1 MIRLPDKR
9 DETRAADPL
18 RVAILGC
25 GNVGA
30 EVARRLLERE
40 DVRLT
45 RVLVRDV
52 HRPRPVGR
60 ALLTRSIDEV
70 FESRPDAII
79 ELLGGV
85 EPALGCIEAALRRGM
100 HVITA
105 NKSIIARHGE
115 ALHDLA
121 AAHGARLRCEAS
133 VGAGTPILAALDQL
147 RGDRITAIRGIVNGT
162 CNFILTRME
171 ATGCTLDEALRKAQ
185 QLGYAEPD
193 PTADLTGRDSAE
205 KLCVLAQ
212 RAGWGWLHPDAVS
225 MHGITTI
232 TAEDV
237 RSARRQRCVIRLIAE
252 AERHADGAVTL
263 RVGPCFV
270 PVAHGLASV
279 TGCGNAFEIEAQLA
293 GCIHLQGPGAG
304 PRCTAS
310 AILGDLI
317 SLTSTPTRTAPSPR
331 STQSRTPSPRL
342 ARVRRH
348 YIRADTRAGIPGP
361 GTLLDTLS
369 QRGIRADS
377 LDLRPATA
385 VINTVPVSFDAAAD
399 LAESLAGGEA
409 DRCLVAPLM
418 E

>member
-1 MIRLPDKR
+1 MIRLPDER

-25 GNVGA
+25 GHVGA
-30 EVARRLLERE
+30 EVARRLIERE

-85 EPALGCIEAALRRGM
+85 EPARCHVEAAVRRGV
-100 HVITA
+100 HVVTA
-105 NKSIIARHGE
+105 NKSLLARHGE
-115 ALHDLA
+115 ALHGIA
-121 AAHGARLRCEAS
+121 ARCGARLLCEAS
-133 VGAGTPILAALDQL
+133 VGAGTPILAALDQM

-162 CNFILTRME
+162 CNFILNRME
-171 ATGCTLDEALRKAQ
+171 AADCTLDEALREAQ
-185 QLGYAEPD
+185 RLGYAEPD

-212 RAGWGWLHPDAVS
+212 RAGWGWVHPNAVATQ
-225 MHGITTI
+225 GITTI
-232 TAEDV
+232 TAEDI
-237 RSARRQRCVIRLIAE
+237 RHARRQRCVIRLLAE
-252 AERHADGAVTL
+252 AQRGEDGAVSL
-263 RVGPCFV
+263 HVGPCFV
-270 PVAHGLASV
+270 PAAHRLARVS
-279 TGCGNAFEIEAQLA
+279 GCENAFEIEAELA
-293 GCIHLQGPGAG
+293 GRLHVQGPGAG
-304 PRCTAS
+304 PRATAS
-310 AILGDLI
+310 AILGDLHA
-317 SLTSTPTRTAPSPR
+317 LTSTPTRTAPTPR
-331 STQSRTPSPRL
+331 PPRPRTPLTRL
-342 ARVRRH
+342 APLRRH
-348 YIRADTRAGIPGP
+348 YIRADTRAGTLDPD
-361 GTLLDTLS
+361 TLLDTLS
-369 QRGIRADS
+369 RRGFRADS

>member
-1 MIRLPDKR
+1 MIRLPDER
-9 DETRAADPL
+9 HETRAADPL

-60 ALLTRSIDEV
+60 ALLTRSIEELLD
-70 FESRPDAII
+70 SQPDAII

-85 EPALGCIEAALRRGM
+85 EPARCHVEAAVRRGV
-100 HVITA
+100 HVVTA
-105 NKSIIARHGE
+105 NKSIIARHGQ

-121 AAHGARLRCEAS
+121 ARCGARLLCEAS

-171 ATGCTLDEALRKAQ
+171 TAGCTLDEALREAQ
-185 QLGYAEPD
+185 RLGYAEPD

-212 RAGWGWLHPDAVS
+212 RAGWGWIHPDAVKVQ
-225 MHGITTI
+225 GITTI

-252 AERHADGAVTL
+252 AERHTDGAVRL
-263 RVGPCFV
+263 CVGPCFV

-293 GCIHLQGPGAG
+293 GRIHLQGPGAG

-310 AILGDLI
+310 AVISDL
-317 SLTSTPTRTAPSPR
+317 LALASPR
-331 STQSRTPSPRL
+331 REAAPKAHASPRRAATSRTTAL
-342 ARVRRH
+342 RRH
-348 YIRADTRAGIPGP
+348 YIRADATTGGPDPGALLHCIERSGINV
-361 GTLLDTLS
+361 
-369 QRGIRADS
+369 DS
-377 LDLRPATA
+377 LELRPGRA
-385 VINTVPVSFDAAAD
+385 VLHTMPVTFDAASG
-399 LAESLAGGEA
+399 LAESLAEGEP
-409 DRCLVAPLM
+409 DRCLVAPLV

>member
-1 MIRLPDKR
+1 MIRLPDVR
-9 DETRAADPL
+9 DEARAADPL
-18 RVAILGC
+18 RVGILGC

-85 EPALGCIEAALRRGM
+85 EPARCHVEAAVRRGV
-100 HVITA
+100 HVVTA
-105 NKSIIARHGE
+105 NKSLLARHGE
-115 ALHDLA
+115 ALHDIA
-121 AAHGARLRCEAS
+121 ARCGARLLCEAS

-147 RGDRITAIRGIVNGT
+147 RGDRVTAIRGVVNGT

-171 ATGCTLDEALRKAQ
+171 ATGCALGDALREAQ

-212 RAGWGWLHPDAVS
+212 RAGWGWVHPDSVNLQ
-225 MHGITTI
+225 GITTI

-252 AERHADGAVTL
+252 AERHADGAASL

-270 PVAHGLASV
+270 PVAHCLASV

-293 GCIHLQGPGAG
+293 GRIHLQGPGAG

-317 SLTSTPTRTAPSPR
+317 SLTAATTPHT
-331 STQSRTPSPRL
+331 SRRRAALNPPG
-342 ARVRRH
+342 AVRRH
-348 YIRADTRAGIPGP
+348 YIRADTAPERLEPGA
-361 GTLLDTLS
+361 LLDSLNQS
-369 QRGIRADS
+369 SIRFDS
-377 LDLRPATA
+377 LDLQPACA
-385 VINTVPVSFDAAAD
+385 VISTMPVSFDEALI
-399 LAESLAGGEA
+399 LAESLAGGKG
-409 DRCLVAPLM
+409 DRCLVAPVL